1 VRWALFLPPRVR
13 WALFLPASIFLGFLR
28 SEATRLLLKL
38 RAGLF
43 EAAGYC
49 IYAVPQIRYLHGH
62 ARGSQKPA
70 AKHTEIGHRPWAD
83 ALGGTPK
90 TKNGQEG
97 WG

>member
-1 VRWALFLPPRVR
+1 
-13 WALFLPASIFLGFLR
+13 LGFLR

-49 IYAVPQIRYLHGH
+49 IYAVPQIRYLQVH
-62 ARGSQKPA
+62 AGGSKKRA
-70 AKHTEIGHRPWAD
+70 EKHTEMGIGPWAD
-83 ALGGTPK
+83 ALGGTQK